1 MEKAGWIVDVDHV
14 NNENYQKMCGNN
26 TFWGY
31 GYLRDGSIS
40 TVFEGS
46 GKGTLIFGNCN
57 TRGAVYVYL
66 NRKQVGYAPPN
77 STDIISHFDYKSGDK
92 LMLQDKKAAIIS
104 IQSLRLS
111 SCYGTVSTSEN
122 EILGKSSVA
131 FV

>member
-40 TVFEGS
+40 TVFKGS

-57 TRGAVYVYL
+57 NRGAVYVYL
-66 NRKQVGYAPPN
+66 NRKQIGYAPPN
-77 STDIISHFDYKSGDK
+77 STDIVSHFDYKSGDK
-92 LMLQDKKAAIIS
+92 LKIQDKKSAIIS
-104 IQSLRLS
+104 IKSFRLS
-111 SCYGTVSTSEN
+111 SCQGTISTSEN
-122 EILGKSSVA
+122 SISGNLMLA
-131 FV
+131 